1 MNNATT
7 STKGLAGVSV
17 GETAISTVGKQG
29 VGLSYRGYA
38 IEDLAE
44 FASFEEV
51 CFLLLYKILPN
62 KIELN
67 EFCERLSQR
76 RAVPDEL
83 KQILKLLPKNTHA
96 MDIMRTGISVMGCLE
111 PESSQNNHFD
121 ISERLL
127 AVLPSIL
134 FYWYHYHHSNIE
146 INTRCPEH
154 CISGYFLS
162 LLTGNP
168 ADKFNIAILNKSL
181 VLYAE
186 HEFNASTFSA
196 RVTTSTM
203 ADIYSALVSAVGT
216 LRGNLHGGAN
226 EATMELIEKFD
237 NPAQAEQGVIEAL
250 ANKQL
255 IMGFGHRVYKD
266 TDPRSPIMKQCALS
280 LAKKL
285 SDTHYLPIAQKIEQ
299 VMMQQKKLFP
309 NLDFYSATAYH
320 LMNIPN
326 HLFTPLFVC
335 SRVSGWCA
343 HIIEQ
348 RENNRL
354 IRPDA
359 DYIGPEL
366 KPWIALYER

>member
-1 MNNATT
+1 MNNVNN
-7 STKGLAGVSV
+7 SSKGLAGISV

-29 VGLSYRGYA
+29 IGLSYRGYA
-38 IEDLAE
+38 IEDLAG

-51 CFLLLYKILPN
+51 CFLLLYKILPSVT
-62 KIELN
+62 ELN
-67 EFCERLSQR
+67 EFCDRLRQR
-76 RAVPDEL
+76 RSVPDEL
-83 KQILKLLPKNTHA
+83 KKILKVLPKSTHA
-96 MDIMRTGISVMGCLE
+96 MDVLRTGISVMGCLE
-111 PESSQNNHFD
+111 PESTHNNHFH

-127 AVLPSIL
+127 AMLPSIL
-134 FYWYHYHHSNIE
+134 FYWYHYHYSNIE
-146 INTRCPEH
+146 IDTNCPEKS
-154 CISGYFLS
+154 IAGYFLS
-162 LLTGNP
+162 LLTGSQ
-168 ADKFNIAILNKSL
+168 AKKFNMDVLNKSL

-186 HEFNASTFSA
+186 HEFNASTFAA

-203 ADIYSALVSAVGT
+203 ADMYSALVSAVGT

-226 EATMELIEKFD
+226 EATMELIEKYD
-237 NPAQAEQGVIEAL
+237 TAEDAEHGVIQAL
-250 ANKQL
+250 EKKQL

-266 TDPRSPIMKQCALS
+266 TDPRSPIMKECALS
-280 LAKKL
+280 LSKKL
-285 SDTHYLPIAQKIEQ
+285 NDTRYLPIAQKIET

-320 LMNIPN
+320 LMGIPN

-343 HIIEQ
+343 HIMEQ

-366 KPWIALYER
+366 KPWVALHER